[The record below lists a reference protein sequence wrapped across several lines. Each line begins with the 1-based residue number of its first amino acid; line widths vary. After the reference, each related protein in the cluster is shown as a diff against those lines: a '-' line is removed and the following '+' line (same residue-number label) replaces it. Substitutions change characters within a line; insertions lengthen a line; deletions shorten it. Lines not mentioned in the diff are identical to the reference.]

1 MDFHRYLNLP
11 AKAQEI
17 IMSRAPRTANR
28 PMGPA

>member
-1 MDFHRYLNLP
+1 MDLHRYLNLP

-17 IMSRAPRTANR
+17 MGRAPHTANR